1 MRANL
6 VSTTTSPQLTGSSTL
21 PRGGPEPPSPELD
34 GVLTKGTFM
43 RSAHRATF
51 VTALAAA
58 AALSLAGCG
67 AVAES
72 ASNNAT
78 PSAAAAGATGTATA
92 KPAPAASQP
101 ATSSAKPSG
110 AAAPEAAAP
119 GAAGAGTAAPGST
132 ELATFTFPGDKVSFK
147 YPSTWKVELFTG
159 PNTPPVSGTATVYD
173 ADGNRQATIYSGHI
187 ADGVTHP
194 VTRDVFETQAV
205 PGLKQQPAPVA
216 HYSFY
221 ADRMEDNSVYRMH
234 LTAGAP
240 PSGADMA
247 QDGIIRV
254 GKDVLVAEVQFI
266 EKPFASDA
274 AAKAWLAGA
283 EGQALKALLLSIS
296 YR

>member
-1 MRANL
+1 MR
-6 VSTTTSPQLTGSSTL
+6 T
-21 PRGGPEPPSPELD
+21 
-34 GVLTKGTFM
+34 
-43 RSAHRATF
+43 AHRATF
-51 VTALAAA
+51 VTSLAAA

-72 ASNNAT
+72 ASNKVT
-78 PSAAAAGATGTATA
+78 PSAAAVGATSTATA
-92 KPAPAASQP
+92 TDAPATATPVPASPAP
-101 ATSSAKPSG
+101 SSTKPG
-110 AAAPEAAAP
+110 TAAP
-119 GAAGAGTAAPGST
+119 GAAGSGTAAPGSAD
-132 ELATFTFPGDKVSFK
+132 LATFTFPGDRVSFK
-147 YPSTWKVELFTG
+147 YPATWKVELFTG
-159 PNTPPVSGTATVYD
+159 SGAAPASGTATVYD
-173 ADGNRQATIYSGHI
+173 ANGNRQATIYSGHI

-194 VTRDVFETQAV
+194 VTRDVFETQPV
-205 PGLKQQPAPVA
+205 PGLQKQPAPAA

-221 ADRMEDNSVYRMH
+221 VDRVADTSVYRMH

-240 PSGADMA
+240 PSGADLA

-274 AAKAWLAGA
+274 AAKAWLAGD

>member
-1 MRANL
+1 
-6 VSTTTSPQLTGSSTL
+6 
-21 PRGGPEPPSPELD
+21 
-34 GVLTKGTFM
+34 M

-78 PSAAAAGATGTATA
+78 PSAAAAGATATATA
-92 KPAPAASQP
+92 KAAPATATPAP
-101 ATSSAKPSG
+101 SSVKPSASAAPG
-110 AAAPEAAAP
+110 AAAPDAAVP

-132 ELATFTFPGDKVSFK
+132 DLATFTFPGDKVSFK

-159 PNTPPVSGTATVYD
+159 PSTPPVSGTATVYD

-194 VTRDVFETQAV
+194 VTRDVFETQVV
-205 PGLKQQPAPVA
+205 PGLKEQPAPVA

-240 PSGADMA
+240 PSGADLA
-247 QDGIIRV
+247 LDGIIRV
-254 GKDVLVAEVQFI
+254 GQDVLVAEVQFI

>member
-1 MRANL
+1 
-6 VSTTTSPQLTGSSTL
+6 
-21 PRGGPEPPSPELD
+21 
-34 GVLTKGTFM
+34 M
-43 RSAHRATF
+43 RSAHHAT
-51 VTALAAA
+51 VVAALAA

-67 AVAES
+67 AVAQS

-78 PSAAAAGATGTATA
+78 PSAAAAGATAPATTKPAATA
-92 KPAPAASQP
+92 APAP
-101 ATSSAKPSG
+101 SSAKPSG
-110 AAAPEAAAP
+110 AAAPSPATS
-119 GAAGAGTAAPGST
+119 GAAGAGTAEPGST
-132 ELATFTFPGDKVSFK
+132 DLATFTFPGDKVSFK

-159 PNTPPVSGTATVYD
+159 SGTPPVSGTATVYD
-173 ADGNRQATIYSGHI
+173 ADGNRQVTVYSGHI

-194 VTRDVFETQAV
+194 VTRDVFETQPV
-205 PGLKQQPAPVA
+205 PGLQQQPAPVA

-240 PSGADMA
+240 PSGADLA

>member
-1 MRANL
+1 
-6 VSTTTSPQLTGSSTL
+6 
-21 PRGGPEPPSPELD
+21 
-34 GVLTKGTFM
+34 M
-43 RSAHRATF
+43 RSAHRATY

-72 ASNNAT
+72 ASTNAT
-78 PSAAAAGATGTATA
+78 PPAAAAGASAPATSAPATA
-92 KPAPAASQP
+92 KPAPA
-101 ATSSAKPSG
+101 SAKPSD

-132 ELATFTFPGDKVSFK
+132 DLATFTFPGDKVSFK
-147 YPSTWKVELFTG
+147 YPSTWRVELFTG
-159 PNTPPVSGTATVYD
+159 LTTLPVSGTATVYD
-173 ADGNRQATIYSGHI
+173 ADGNRQAMIYSGHI
-187 ADGVTHP
+187 ADGVAHP
-194 VTRDVFETQAV
+194 VTRDVFETQPV
-205 PGLKQQPAPVA
+205 PGLQQQPAPVA

-221 ADRMEDNSVYRMH
+221 ADRMEDASVYRMH

-240 PSGADMA
+240 PSGADLA

-274 AAKAWLAGA
+274 AARAWLAGA

>member
-1 MRANL
+1 
-6 VSTTTSPQLTGSSTL
+6 
-21 PRGGPEPPSPELD
+21 
-34 GVLTKGTFM
+34 M

-78 PSAAAAGATGTATA
+78 PSAAAAGATATATA
-92 KPAPAASQP
+92 KAAPATATPAP
-101 ATSSAKPSG
+101 SSVKPSASAGPG
-110 AAAPEAAAP
+110 AAVPGAAVP

-132 ELATFTFPGDKVSFK
+132 DLATFTFPGDKVSFK

-159 PNTPPVSGTATVYD
+159 PSAPPVSGTATVYD

-194 VTRDVFETQAV
+194 VTRDVFETQVV
-205 PGLKQQPAPVA
+205 PGLKEHPAPVA

-240 PSGADMA
+240 PSGADLA
-247 QDGIIRV
+247 LDGIIRV
-254 GKDVLVAEVQFI
+254 GQDVLVAEVQFI

>member
-1 MRANL
+1 
-6 VSTTTSPQLTGSSTL
+6 
-21 PRGGPEPPSPELD
+21 
-34 GVLTKGTFM
+34 M

-51 VTALAAA
+51 VTALVAA

-78 PSAAAAGATGTATA
+78 PSAAAAGATATATA
-92 KPAPAASQP
+92 KAAPATATPAP
-101 ATSSAKPSG
+101 SSVKPSASAAPG
-110 AAAPEAAAP
+110 AAAPDAAVP

-132 ELATFTFPGDKVSFK
+132 DLATFTFPGDKVSFK

-159 PNTPPVSGTATVYD
+159 PSTPPVSGTATVYD

-194 VTRDVFETQAV
+194 VTRDVFETQVV
-205 PGLKQQPAPVA
+205 PGLKEQPAPVA

-240 PSGADMA
+240 PSGADLA
-247 QDGIIRV
+247 LDGIIRV
-254 GKDVLVAEVQFI
+254 GQDVLVAEVQFI

>member
-1 MRANL
+1 
-6 VSTTTSPQLTGSSTL
+6 
-21 PRGGPEPPSPELD
+21 
-34 GVLTKGTFM
+34 M
-43 RSAHRATF
+43 RSAHRATV

-72 ASNNAT
+72 ASNNAAT
-78 PSAAAAGATGTATA
+78 AAAAAAGATATAKSAPATA
-92 KPAPAASQP
+92 KPAP
-101 ATSSAKPSG
+101 SSAKPSG
-110 AAAPEAAAP
+110 TAAPAAAAP
-119 GAAGAGTAAPGST
+119 GAAGAGNATPGST
-132 ELATFTFPGDKVSFK
+132 DLATFTFPGDRVSFR
-147 YPSTWKVELFTG
+147 YPSTWRVELFTG
-159 PNTPPVSGTATVYD
+159 PATPPVSGTATVYD

-194 VTRDVFETQAV
+194 VTRDVFETRPV
-205 PGLKQQPAPVA
+205 PGLQQQPAPVA

-240 PSGADMA
+240 PSGADLA

-254 GKDVLVAEVQFI
+254 GKDVLVAEVEFI

>member
-1 MRANL
+1 
-6 VSTTTSPQLTGSSTL
+6 
-21 PRGGPEPPSPELD
+21 
-34 GVLTKGTFM
+34 M

-51 VTALAAA
+51 VTALAAV
-58 AALSLAGCG
+58 AALSLTGCG

-72 ASNNAT
+72 ASNKAA
-78 PSAAAAGATGTATA
+78 PSAAAAGATATATA
-92 KPAPAASQP
+92 KPAP

-110 AAAPEAAAP
+110 AAAPETAAP

-159 PNTPPVSGTATVYD
+159 PSTPPVSGTATVYD

-240 PSGADMA
+240 PSGADLA

-274 AAKAWLAGA
+274 AAMAWLAGA

>member
-1 MRANL
+1 
-6 VSTTTSPQLTGSSTL
+6 
-21 PRGGPEPPSPELD
+21 
-34 GVLTKGTFM
+34 M
-43 RSAHRATF
+43 RSAHHAT
-51 VTALAAA
+51 VVAALAA

-67 AVAES
+67 AVAQS

-78 PSAAAAGATGTATA
+78 PSAAAAGATAPATTATA
-92 KPAPAASQP
+92 AATATPAPASP
-101 ATSSAKPSG
+101 SAEPSG
-110 AAAPEAAAP
+110 AAAPSP
-119 GAAGAGTAAPGST
+119 TTSGAAGAGTAAPGST
-132 ELATFTFPGDKVSFK
+132 DLATFTFPGDKVSFK

-159 PNTPPVSGTATVYD
+159 SSTPPVSGTATVYD

-194 VTRDVFETQAV
+194 VTRDVFETQPV
-205 PGLKQQPAPVA
+205 PGLQKQPAPVA

-221 ADRMEDNSVYRMH
+221 ADRMENNSVYRMH

-240 PSGADMA
+240 PSGADLA

>member
-1 MRANL
+1 
-6 VSTTTSPQLTGSSTL
+6 
-21 PRGGPEPPSPELD
+21 
-34 GVLTKGTFM
+34 M
-43 RSAHRATF
+43 RSAHRTTF

-72 ASNNAT
+72 ASSNAT
-78 PSAAAAGATGTATA
+78 PSAAAAGATATATA
-92 KPAPAASQP
+92 KAAPATATPAP
-101 ATSSAKPSG
+101 SSVKPSASAG
-110 AAAPEAAAP
+110 PEAAVPEAAVP

-132 ELATFTFPGDKVSFK
+132 DLATFTFPGDKVSFK

-159 PNTPPVSGTATVYD
+159 PSTPPVSGTATVYD

-194 VTRDVFETQAV
+194 VTRDVFETQVV
-205 PGLKQQPAPVA
+205 PGLKEQPAPVA

-240 PSGADMA
+240 PSGADLA
-247 QDGIIRV
+247 LDGIIRV
-254 GKDVLVAEVQFI
+254 GQDVLVAEVQFI

-283 EGQALKALLLSIS
+283 EGQALKTLLLSIS

>member
-1 MRANL
+1 M
-6 VSTTTSPQLTGSSTL
+6 
-21 PRGGPEPPSPELD
+21 
-34 GVLTKGTFM
+34 
-43 RSAHRATF
+43 
-51 VTALAAA
+51 
-58 AALSLAGCG
+58 
-67 AVAES
+67 
-72 ASNNAT
+72 
-78 PSAAAAGATGTATA
+78 
-92 KPAPAASQP
+92 
-101 ATSSAKPSG
+101 
-110 AAAPEAAAP
+110 
-119 GAAGAGTAAPGST
+119 
-132 ELATFTFPGDKVSFK
+132 SFK

-159 PNTPPVSGTATVYD
+159 SSTPPVSGTATVYD
-173 ADGNRQATIYSGHI
+173 ADGNRQVTVYSGHI

-194 VTRDVFETQAV
+194 VTRDVFETQPV
-205 PGLKQQPAPVA
+205 PGLQQQPAPVA

-240 PSGADMA
+240 PSGADLA